1 MPSAIALTDRSVQSE
16 STQRLLARAA
26 LISAYL
32 QSKPLSGNNQER
44 TK

>member
-1 MPSAIALTDRSVQSE
+1 MSATDRSVQSE
-16 STQRLLARAA
+16 STQRLLKLAA

-44 TK
+44 TNERA